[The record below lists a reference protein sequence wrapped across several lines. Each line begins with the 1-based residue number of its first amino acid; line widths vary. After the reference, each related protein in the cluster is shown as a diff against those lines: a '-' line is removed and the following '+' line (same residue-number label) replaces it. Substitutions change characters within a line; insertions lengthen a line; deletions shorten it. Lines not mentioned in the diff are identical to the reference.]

1 MKKRLKILTYPA
13 LFVLLFIVALNI
25 KINIQQNQFSSINF
39 QNIETLSYAEAS
51 SSRCYGTGSVDCS
64 NSKEKVSYVLD

>member
-25 KINIQQNQFSSINF
+25 KINMHQNQFSSINF
-39 QNIETLSYAEAS
+39 QNIETLSYAETS
-51 SSRCYGTGSVDCS
+51 DESCYGTGSLDCPS
-64 NSKEKVSYVLD
+64 SKVKVKYVY